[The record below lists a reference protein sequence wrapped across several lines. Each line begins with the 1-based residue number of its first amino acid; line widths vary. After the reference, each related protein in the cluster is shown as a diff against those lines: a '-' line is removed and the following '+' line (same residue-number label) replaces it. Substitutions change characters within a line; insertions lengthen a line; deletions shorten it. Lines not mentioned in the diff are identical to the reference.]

1 MKNVTNKYLDMI
13 DAFSCDFNLA
23 KENDRESIPI
33 LQELINNKDE
43 RLLKDIDLLVELSY
57 QLRHCKVKIIEQ

>member
-1 MKNVTNKYLDMI
+1 MKDVTDRYLNMI

-23 KENDRESIPI
+23 KEDDKESILI
-33 LQELINNKDE
+33 LQELINDKDE

-57 QLRHCKVKIIEQ
+57 QLRYGKVKIIEQ